1 MKKIL
6 ILVFFLFSCEKEPQV
21 QKLVID
27 VNPVDGGTVSQPYG
41 EFQLNERVVISAK
54 PNLEFNFVKWSG
66 DINSEINPLE
76 VIFDSNKNLIAN
88 FIKKTYDFKLNIN
101 GSGSVSQSVIQSG
114 GSRPYSSGSI
124 IELNAIPE
132 KDWTFSNWSGDISGS
147 TNPIKITIDSDKNV
161 NAVFSEIAKVK
172 NAKTYLALG
181 DSYTIGEGVT
191 YDERWPVQ
199 LFNELKKSTDKI
211 DSIKF
216 IAKTGTTS
224 SQLLA
229 AIDNANLQPPF
240 GLISLL
246 IGVNNQFQNRSQE
259 EFKNEFIELIE
270 TSLRLL
276 DDNKNKLFILSIPDW
291 GATPFGKSYNRTE
304 ITKQIDQFNS
314 IVKSESESRG
324 IKYFNITDISRQAL
338 YDLSLIDIASGE
350 RRWEPED
357 LYKLSGYLVE
367 EECHPLIFDLELEN
381 PEMLPV
387 D

>member
-21 QKLVID
+21 QRLVID

-41 EFQLNERVVISAK
+41 EFQLNERVVISAE
-54 PNLEFNFVKWSG
+54 PNQEFNFVKWSG
-66 DINSEINPLE
+66 DINSEVNPLE

-229 AIDNANLQPPF
+229 AIDNANLQSPF

-291 GATPFGKSYNRTE
+291 GATPFGKSYNRSE
-304 ITKQIDQFNS
+304 ITKQINQFNS

-338 YDLSLIDIASGE
+338 YDLSLIATDGLHPSGKMYGLWVNRIIDHVSKIE
-350 RRWEPED
+350 
-357 LYKLSGYLVE
+357 
-367 EECHPLIFDLELEN
+367 F
-381 PEMLPV
+381 
-387 D
+387 